1 MATLEP
7 KFKLVGPYSPKE
19 FATNNLTTLLAKIES
34 DVGTLTG
41 VSTVS
46 LIASDPICVLGN
58 WFILITYC

>member
-19 FATNNLTTLLAKIES
+19 FTDSATLLAKIES

-41 VSTVS
+41 LSTSS
-46 LIASDPICVLGN
+46 LVASDPMLVLGN
-58 WFILITYC
+58 YYILVTYL

>member
-19 FATNNLTTLLAKIES
+19 FTDSTTLLAKIES

-41 VSTVS
+41 LTTSS
-46 LIASDPICVLGN
+46 LVASDPMLVLGN
-58 WFILITYC
+58 YYILVTYL

>member
-19 FATNNLTTLLAKIES
+19 FSDISTLLSDIES

-41 VSTVS
+41 LTTTS
-46 LIASDPICVLGN
+46 LVASDPIQVLGN
-58 WFILITYC
+58 YYILITYT